1 MCFKDKDGQ
10 DELEK
15 ALQNMIRVTKSFDN
29 FQTMM
34 KTTRS
39 FDEEIERQKKESE
52 KAIADAFKKMID
64 LSYSLEVESEKKFRY
79 SPNDIS
85 IEKFPAAG
93 DKFFNLLVAKL
104 PRKVRKFPHAFR
116 RNPGLVIKYFLA
128 MIVGRILAILLYVLA
143 AFIPAL
149 PVPDSVSSWLGKP
162 PTFLGSAFTA
172 MRGFVVDFNPQMIA
186 TTVSNIPTDI
196 NKLLQKIGEFFQ
208 YYAKRVASFSV
219 KAIRHPR
226 LAFEDIRSGIRKHAP
241 LCLRLCKSGVGLA
254 FSFLLIK
261 LAMIFLLPLF
271 GGIALTVLGI
281 KVSIILFVVARMIAD
296 KIGEFLGKHVFRKI
310 VRLLRFIQAVRNML
324 TGWK

>member
-1 MCFKDKDGQ
+1 MCLKNKDGQ

-15 ALQNMIRVTKSFDN
+15 ALQDMIRVTKSFD
-29 FQTMM
+29 
-34 KTTRS
+34 
-39 FDEEIERQKKESE
+39 DEVALQKKESE

-64 LSYSLEVESEKKFRY
+64 LSYNLEVESEKKFQY
-79 SPNDIS
+79 PPNDIS

-93 DKFFNLLVAKL
+93 DKFFSALVAKL
-104 PRKVRKFPHAFR
+104 PRKIRKFPYAFR
-116 RNPGLVIKYFLA
+116 RNPGLVMKYFFA
-128 MIVGRILAILLYVLA
+128 MIAGRILAILLYVLA

-172 MRGFVVDFNPQMIA
+172 MRGFVIDFNPQMIA
-186 TTVSNIPTDI
+186 TTVTNIPTDI

-208 YYAKRVASFSV
+208 YYAKRVANFAV
-219 KAIRHPR
+219 RAVLHPR

-241 LCLRLCKSGVGLA
+241 LCLRLCKSGVGLV

-281 KVSIILFVVARMIAD
+281 KVSIILFVIARMIAD
-296 KIGEFLGKHVFRKI
+296 KIGEFLGKHVFRK
-310 VRLLRFIQAVRNML
+310 VVLFLRFVKAVRDTL
-324 TGWK
+324 ASWK